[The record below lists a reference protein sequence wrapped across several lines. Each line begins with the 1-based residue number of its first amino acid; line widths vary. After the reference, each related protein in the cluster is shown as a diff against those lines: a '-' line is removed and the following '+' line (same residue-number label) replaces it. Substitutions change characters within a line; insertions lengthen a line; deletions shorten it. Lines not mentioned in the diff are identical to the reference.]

1 VGVELEDDVAWNFMV
16 SRTLPRSRRPSIAHI
31 VVLVIDGELGAE
43 LVAVAGAAGHDVD
56 VCASEAEVWNPCEKP
71 ADLLISDA
79 SSDSVDGVTLADS
92 MLAGGELRG
101 VRTLALYADADP
113 AAKARAQEVAFD
125 LVLPRSRMDAE
136 GAQLVERLLA

>member
-1 VGVELEDDVAWNFMV
+1 M
-16 SRTLPRSRRPSIAHI
+16 AHI

-56 VCASEAEVWNPCEKP
+56 ACASEAEVWNACEKP
-71 ADLLISDA
+71 ADLLIINA
-79 SSDSVDGVTLADS
+79 SSDSVDGVTLVDS

-113 AAKARAQEVAFD
+113 ATKARAQEVGFD
-125 LVLPRSRMDAE
+125 IILPRSRMDAE

>member
-1 VGVELEDDVAWNFMV
+1 M
-16 SRTLPRSRRPSIAHI
+16 AHI

-43 LVAVAGAAGHDVD
+43 LVAAAGAAGHDVD
-56 VCASEAEVWNPCEKP
+56 VCAGEAEVWNACEKP
-71 ADLLISDA
+71 ADLLIIDA
-79 SSDSVDGVTLADS
+79 SSDAVDGVTLVDS

-113 AAKARAQEVAFD
+113 AAKERAQDVGFD
-125 LVLPRSRMDAE
+125 LTLPRSRVDAE

>member
-1 VGVELEDDVAWNFMV
+1 MA
-16 SRTLPRSRRPSIAHI
+16 RI

-56 VCASEAEVWNPCEKP
+56 ACASEAEVWNACERP
-71 ADLLISDA
+71 ADLLIIDA
-79 SSDSVDGVTLADS
+79 SSDAVDGVTLVDS

-113 AAKARAQEVAFD
+113 AAKERAQEVGFD
-125 LVLPRSRMDAE
+125 IILPRSRMDAE

>member
-1 VGVELEDDVAWNFMV
+1 M
-16 SRTLPRSRRPSIAHI
+16 AHI
-31 VVLVIDGELGAE
+31 VVLGIDGELGAE

-56 VCASEAEVWNPCEKP
+56 VCASEAEVWNACEKP
-71 ADLLISDA
+71 ADLLIIDA
-79 SSDSVDGVTLADS
+79 SSDAVDGVTLVDS

-113 AAKARAQEVAFD
+113 TAKERAQEVGFD
-125 LVLPRSRMDAE
+125 IILPRSRMDAE

>member
-1 VGVELEDDVAWNFMV
+1 M
-16 SRTLPRSRRPSIAHI
+16 AHI

-43 LVAVAGAAGHDVD
+43 LAAEAGAAGHDVD
-56 VCASEAEVWNPCEKP
+56 VCASEAEVWNACEKP
-71 ADLLISDA
+71 ADLLIIDA
-79 SSDSVDGVTLADS
+79 SSDAVDGVTLVDS

-113 AAKARAQEVAFD
+113 VAKERAQEVGFD
-125 LVLPRSRMDAE
+125 IILPRSRMDAE